1 MKVACADDFFLTRLL
16 DLGYSVW
23 KEKSVPEDWANA
35 VFVLI
40 PKSGNLTSFDN
51 WTGIALLDMVGRVV
65 ASIIRTGLQNIAEEV
80 LPESQCGFRG
90 SRSCTGIIFT
100 VH

>member
-40 PKSGNLTSFDN
+40 PKSGNPQALTIGQALPC
-51 WTGIALLDMVGRVV
+51 WTWL
-65 ASIIRTGLQNIAEEV
+65 EE
-80 LPESQCGFRG
+80 L
-90 SRSCTGIIFT
+90 
-100 VH
+100 